1 MGANKLTGPGA
12 GSEKYDVLTALAV
25 AGLSGSPQQQSTM
38 MRLIALVTAR
48 YNWSSDELSV
58 GQREMAAMW
67 SVDERTVKREIK
79 RMTTAE
85 LLLQK
90 RAGVRGRVAVYRLN
104 LAQVYKLSEPVWRKV
119 GPDFA
124 DRMDQRSPKAVAQT
138 EKVVRVDFQ
147 ARGPHRDLPMGA
159 WAQVLQRLDAES
171 PTSVAAWF
179 SKLRVVA
186 QSEDRL
192 SLQASTKFIAQYV
205 QTHLLMMLSAAIRA
219 EMGAGVIVDL
229 TAP

>member
-1 MGANKLTGPGA
+1 MGANRLTGPGA
-12 GSEKYDVLTALAV
+12 GSEKYDLLTALAV
-25 AGLSGSPQQQSTM
+25 AGLSGSPTHQATM
-38 MRLIALVTAR
+38 LRLIALVTAR
-48 YNWSSDELSV
+48 YNWANDELSV

-104 LAQVYKLSEPVWRKV
+104 VAQVYRLSEPVWRKV

-124 DRMDQRSPKAVAQT
+124 DRMDQRIPRPAVPAET
-138 EKVVRVDFQ
+138 VVRVDFQ
-147 ARGPHRDLPMGA
+147 TRSQPKDVATGSWQR
-159 WAQVLQRLDAES
+159 VLSRLEGES

-179 SKLRVVA
+179 SKLLLVA
-186 QSEDRL
+186 QTDNRVT
-192 SLQASTKFIAQYV
+192 LQAPTKFIAQYV
-205 QTHLLMMLSAAIRA
+205 QTHLLPMLTAAARA
-219 EMGAGVIVDL
+219 ELGAGVAIDL
-229 TAP
+229 LSP

>member
-1 MGANKLTGPGA
+1 MGANRLTGPGA
-12 GSEKYDVLTALAV
+12 GSEKYDLLTALAV
-25 AGLSGSPQQQSTM
+25 AGLSGSPTHQATM
-38 MRLIALVTAR
+38 LRLIALVTAR
-48 YNWSSDELSV
+48 YNWANDELSV

-104 LAQVYKLSEPVWRKV
+104 VAQVYRLSEPVWRKV

-124 DRMDQRSPKAVAQT
+124 DRMDQRIPRPAVPAET
-138 EKVVRVDFQ
+138 VVRVDFQ
-147 ARGPHRDLPMGA
+147 TRSQPKDVATGSWQR
-159 WAQVLQRLDAES
+159 VLRRLEGES

-179 SKLRVVA
+179 SKLLLVA
-186 QSEDRL
+186 QTDNRVT
-192 SLQASTKFIAQYV
+192 LQAPTKFIAQYV
-205 QTHLLMMLSAAIRA
+205 QTHLLPMLTAAARA
-219 EMGAGVIVDL
+219 ELGAGVAIDL
-229 TAP
+229 LSP

>member
-1 MGANKLTGPGA
+1 MGANRLTGPGA
-12 GSEKYDVLTALAV
+12 GSEKYDLLTALAV
-25 AGLSGSPQQQSTM
+25 AGLSGNPTHQATM
-38 MRLIALVTAR
+38 LRLIALVTAR
-48 YNWSSDELSV
+48 YNWANDELSV

-104 LAQVYKLSEPVWRKV
+104 VAQVYRLSEPVWRKV

-124 DRMDQRSPKAVAQT
+124 ERMDQRIPRPAVPAET
-138 EKVVRVDFQ
+138 VVRVDFQ
-147 ARGPHRDLPMGA
+147 TRSQPKDAATGSWQR
-159 WAQVLQRLDAES
+159 VLRRLEDES

-179 SKLRVVA
+179 SKLRLVA
-186 QSEDRL
+186 QTDNRVT
-192 SLQASTKFIAQYV
+192 LQAPTKFIAQYV
-205 QTHLLMMLSAAIRA
+205 QTHLLPMLTAAARA
-219 EMGAGVIVDL
+219 ELGAGVAIDL
-229 TAP
+229 LSP